1 MSVVSKNPFD
11 LLGGAL
17 LCEISKMGGGKELEL
32 AECWRDEGIGELG

>member
-17 LCEISKMGGGKELEL
+17 LDVMAGRVGSTTV
-32 AECWRDEGIGELG
+32 